1 MMIVRPVI
9 VEPLLAEWATVKAQ
23 IEAEL
28 AKATATTG
36 ATKTKATN
44 EANRLRI
51 AFMER
56 LTAFR
61 VLDPAC
67 GSGNF
72 LYLALLELKNLEH
85 RVNLECEALGLPRE
99 FPASAPRPCWA
110 SNSTPMRPNLP
121 GSRSGSERFSGCAAT
136 ASRPPETRS

>member
-1 MMIVRPVI
+1 MGHRQG
-9 VEPLLAEWATVKAQ
+9 ADRG
-23 IEAEL
+23 EL
-28 AKATATTG
+28 AKAAASTG

-85 RVNLECEALGLPRE
+85 RVNLESEALACPANS
-99 FPASAPRPCWA
+99 PASAPRPCWA
-110 SNSTPMRPNLP
+110 SNSTLMRPNSP
-121 GSRSGSERFSGCAAT
+121 GSRFGSARSSGCAAAT
-136 ASRPPETRS
+136 GLRPPATRSCAA

>member
-1 MMIVRPVI
+1 MCIRDR
-9 VEPLLAEWATVKAQ
+9 
-23 IEAEL
+23 
-28 AKATATTG
+28 AKATASTG
-36 ATKTKATN
+36 ATKTKAAN
-44 EANRLRI
+44 EANRLRV

-85 RVNLECEALGLPRE
+85 RVNLECEALGLPL
-99 FPASAPRPCWA
+99 S
-110 SNSTPMRPNLP
+110 LIHI
-121 GSRSGSERFSGCAAT
+121 
-136 ASRPPETRS
+136 